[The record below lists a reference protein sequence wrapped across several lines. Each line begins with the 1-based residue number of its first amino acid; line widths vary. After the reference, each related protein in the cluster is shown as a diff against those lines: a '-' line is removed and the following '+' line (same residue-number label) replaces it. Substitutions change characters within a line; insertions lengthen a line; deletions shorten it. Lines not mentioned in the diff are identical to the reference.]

1 MKGWRS
7 PEFLSAESLHRRIDV
22 RWPGQAAAPALWPHA
37 VRYQDALNQP
47 FQLTV
52 LCLAADAAPEVET
65 LRGRVV
71 AFGLDTGAQQRR
83 WLCGIVSGVA
93 AGDGTGQFATVE
105 LSVESALS
113 MLDRRRTCRV
123 FQDRT
128 VPEIVSAILD
138 EHISRNPVIASCF
151 SYQTVLNRGYTPR
164 SYCVQ
169 FNESDLRFI
178 DRLLAEE
185 GIAYFFRFE
194 GGSDE
199 CSHQLVLTDAG
210 AIAADAPHSLHFR
223 PSGTPA
229 SGRQQWISQWQ
240 RMSHLIPRSVA
251 LASQD
256 YRAGCPLRGRD
267 EAAVA
272 QDSNG
277 RQADRSLSDYQAL
290 APYYAD
296 HDRELGTYAR
306 LRMQAEEMKAVTF
319 IGEGPPSDLPLAT
332 GFVLEDHPA
341 HSHAGQRPRTFI
353 TTSTHLELRN
363 NLPEAAQPDCAADE
377 ASMDERLAASYGDH
391 LRFTAVAEGTALVPA
406 YADLLDRPT
415 APGMQTAIVVGPAGE
430 EVYTDELGRI
440 RIRFHWQEPDQ
451 HPSDTPEASER
462 SSTWV
467 RVVWPGAGDGFGYQF
482 LPRVGQEVLVAFL
495 HGDIDRPVVIGALHN
510 GRNAPPNFS
519 GQRSLPGNRALAGIQ
534 SREHGGE
541 GYGELLMDNTPGEV
555 RTRLAASPFSSEL
568 NLGHLS
574 TPRRDGHADPRGE
587 GAELRTDAA
596 LALRAAHGVLV
607 SSYARQMAS
616 GEQLDRQE
624 LLALL
629 DDCTQLFRG
638 LGEAAAARGASACE
652 DEGMAELVRALREW
666 PDANAPGEGAPLV
679 AVAAEGG
686 LVSATPASQLQYAG
700 RNHDVV
706 ATDDVQS
713 SSGGHT
719 RLMAGRGLSLYAQD
733 EHLQVIANHGNVVL
747 QAQQADLQARAENN
761 LLLAAGEGEVVISAP
776 RIRLVADDGS
786 YLTLGGGIE
795 LGTDGAAVVHAARHD
810 WLGAKTESADTPAFA
825 REPASRQLRFHYEG
839 DLQAV
844 AAGVQHSLSLDD
856 GDTVQGTADAEGLGE
871 AVQRDGMQRVQI
883 QARQKIEDAQGETD
897 G

>member
-1 MKGWRS
+1 MNGRLLTGRVPVDSRS
-7 PEFLSAESLHRRIDV
+7 RRIDI
-22 RWPGQAAAPALWPHA
+22 RWPGRAPAPALWPHA
-37 VRYQDALNQP
+37 LRYRDALNEP
-47 FQLTV
+47 FRLDV
-52 LCLAADAAPEVET
+52 LCRGNDAAADTDA
-65 LRGRVV
+65 LKGRIV
-71 AFGLDTGAQQRR
+71 AFGIDTGGQQRR
-83 WLCGIVSGVA
+83 WLCGVVSGIVA
-93 AGDGTGQFATVE
+93 GGGSGHYSTVE
-105 LSVESALS
+105 LTVESALS

-128 VPEIVSAILD
+128 VPEIVAAILD
-138 EHISRNPVIASCF
+138 EHMARNPVIGACF
-151 SYQTVLNRGYTPR
+151 SYRTLLDRHYSPR

-169 FNESDLRFI
+169 FNESDQHFI

-185 GIAYFFRFE
+185 GITYFFRFD
-194 GGSDE
+194 GGDDSGG
-199 CSHQLVLTDAG
+199 HHMVLTDAG
-210 AIAADAPHSLHFR
+210 SLPDEPPRSLQLLAAGA
-223 PSGTPA
+223 A
-229 SGRQQWISQWQ
+229 STGRQQWISQWQ
-240 RMSHLIPRSVA
+240 RVSQLTTHSVA
-251 LASQD
+251 LASHD
-256 YRAGCPLRGRD
+256 YRPACALRGRD
-267 EAAVA
+267 ETVVE
-272 QDSNG
+272 QGSG
-277 RQADRSLSDYQAL
+277 SHQAGRSLSDYQAL

-296 HDRELGTYAR
+296 HDRELGAYAR
-306 LRMQAEEMKAVTF
+306 LRMQAEEMKAATF
-319 IGEGPPSDLPLAT
+319 HGEGPPSDLPIASS
-332 GFVLEDHPA
+332 FVLEDPSA
-341 HSHAGQRPRTFI
+341 SADTARQPSAFI
-353 TTSTHLELRN
+353 TTSTHIELRN
-363 NLPEAAQPDCAADE
+363 NLLEVALCSPAVDE
-377 ASMDERLAASYGDH
+377 AIAGEHLAAGYGDY
-391 LRFTAVAEGTALVPA
+391 LRFTAVAAGVPLVPR
-406 YADLLDRPT
+406 YAGLFDRPT
-415 APGMQTAIVVGPAGE
+415 VHGMQTATVVGPAGE
-430 EVYTDELGRI
+430 EVHTDELGRI
-440 RIRFHWQEPDQ
+440 RIRFHWQESDQ
-451 HPSDTPEASER
+451 HPSDTSEASER

-467 RVVWPGAGDGFGYQF
+467 RVSWPGAGDGFGYQF

-495 HGDIDRPVVIGALHN
+495 HGDIDRPVVVGALHN
-510 GRNAPPNFS
+510 GRQAPPRFS
-519 GQRSLPGNRALAGIQ
+519 GQHGLPGNRALAGMQ

-541 GYGELLMDNTPGEV
+541 GYGELLMDNTSGEV
-555 RTRLAASPFSSEL
+555 RTRLAASPFASEL

-574 TPRRDGHADPRGE
+574 TPRRDGHAQPRGE

-596 LALRAAHGVLV
+596 LALRAAHGVLL
-607 SSYARQMAS
+607 STYARQMAS

-666 PDANAPGEGAPLV
+666 PDANAPGEGTPLV

-795 LGTDGAAVVHAARHD
+795 LGTDGTAVVHAARHD
-810 WLGAKTESADTPAFA
+810 WLGAKTDSADTAAFA
-825 REPASRQLRFHYEG
+825 RDPASRQLRFHYEG

-844 AAGVQHSLSLDD
+844 AAGVQHTLSLDD

-883 QARQKIEDAQGETD
+883 QARQNIEDAQGETD